1 MRGGL
6 FIVAAT
12 VALLAAPTAYALL
25 GQHGVKT
32 TRLYEQL
39 PAAATDGSTN
49 YFAWAQNSRSRP
61 NHFDAFLTRTGQPRV
76 KLNSRGEGYVGGIDP
91 PKVAYQQVV
100 NGQSDVKIYDADQQ
114 TRPALPNGVNTG
126 DWEWEPSISGKWL
139 LFGRQTSS
147 TQFVILASLDPA
159 TPTQT
164 VLDQGRRFRHAGQ
177 VNGDFAIWTRC
188 TRESCNAVRRVIMPG
203 TTNTSLQKPSKKFQY
218 AAAVTS
224 TGIAYVARSGPK
236 CGADVKI
243 VRYFGATDD
252 ADGTVVADLGTNG
265 RDFWSAYAR
274 ANRYVCGTGKSDIYR
289 INDPHPGP

>member
-1 MRGGL
+1 VTRGTWRGIVGLRREKEALMRGGL

-114 TRPALPNGVNTG
+114 TRPALPNGVNTATG
-126 DWEWEPSISGKWL
+126 NGSRASRATGC
-139 LFGRQTSS
+139 SS
-147 TQFVILASLDPA
+147 AARRA
-159 TPTQT
+159 T
-164 VLDQGRRFRHAGQ
+164 
-177 VNGDFAIWTRC
+177 
-188 TRESCNAVRRVIMPG
+188 
-203 TTNTSLQKPSKKFQY
+203 
-218 AAAVTS
+218 
-224 TGIAYVARSGPK
+224 RS
-236 CGADVKI
+236 
-243 VRYFGATDD
+243 
-252 ADGTVVADLGTNG
+252 
-265 RDFWSAYAR
+265 S
-274 ANRYVCGTGKSDIYR
+274 
-289 INDPHPGP
+289 